1 MLCAVRRPFALSV
14 LAWALL
20 IGRFAFAENM
30 PTDVNIVTGLDFSGS
45 IEAHE
50 AQVQIDG
57 ITMAIRSPQI
67 VAAIKNGNRGRI
79 GFALFVWAS
88 SNHPILATWRQIG
101 SAEDAE
107 AVAAEVSA
115 GLHALFGSE
124 ALARLGALTDLSGAL
139 EYGAGMLGSAPFA
152 TDRRVI
158 NIIGNGIDN
167 VGEGVPAIRDRLVAQ
182 GITINSVAL
191 GRDLTLFAY
200 LKRDVIGGTDS
211 FALMADDPELLV
223 ETLAR
228 KFVTEIA
235 AGANTN
241 PQLAAQP
248 PR

>member
-1 MLCAVRRPFALSV
+1 MRNLLALSI
-14 LAWALL
+14 LIWALL
-20 IGRFAFAENM
+20 AGRFACADGL

-67 VAAIKNGNRGRI
+67 IAAIKNGNRGRI
-79 GFALFVWAS
+79 GFALYVWAS
-88 SNHPILATWRQIG
+88 SNHPVLMTWRQIG
-101 SAEDAE
+101 SAEEAA

-115 GLHALFGSE
+115 GLHGLFGSE

-139 EYGAGMLGSAPFA
+139 EYGAGMLDRAPFA
-152 TDRRVI
+152 TDRQVI

-167 VGEGVPAIRDRLVAQ
+167 VGEGAPSVRDRLVAE

-200 LKRDVIGGTDS
+200 LKRDVIGGPDS

-235 AGANTN
+235 AGAA
-241 PQLAAQP
+241 PRQLAAQP

>member
-1 MLCAVRRPFALSV
+1 VRTPLALSV
-14 LAWALL
+14 LTWALL
-20 IGRFAFAENM
+20 AGRLACADGL

-45 IEAHE
+45 IEPHD

-57 ITMAIRSPQI
+57 IAMAIRSPQI
-67 VAAIKNGNRGRI
+67 IAAIENGNRGRI

-88 SNHPILATWRQIG
+88 SNHPILMTWRQIG
-101 SAEDAE
+101 SAEEAA
-107 AVAAEVSA
+107 AVADEVSA
-115 GLHALFGSE
+115 GLHGLFGSE

-139 EYGAGMLGSAPFA
+139 DYGAGMLDSAPFA

-167 VGEGVPAIRDRLVAQ
+167 VGEGAPPVRDRLVAQ

-200 LKRDVIGGTDS
+200 LKRDVIGGADS

-241 PQLAAQP
+241 SQLAAQP